1 VDPLDITLNTIGQ
14 IIGTVGFPSLVAIIL
29 LQSLLGNF
37 NKRLDNLDEQL
48 AQLNKT
54 LVMIVKVLNEK
65 NKDFEFD
72 ETLAQNHVFC
82 PKTSNAHKV
91 LQRFTVTSSNG
102 GTDDKSKDS

>member
-1 VDPLDITLNTIGQ
+1 
-14 IIGTVGFPSLVAIIL
+14 
-29 LQSLLGNF
+29 
-37 NKRLDNLDEQL
+37 
-48 AQLNKT
+48 
-54 LVMIVKVLNEK
+54 MIVKVLNEK

-102 GTDDKSKDS
+102 GTDDKSKDSWLHEFCSFFMRHVFDSYNESEIKNLNSKSIAVVM